1 MSLGDNWVVTA
12 NSQVNQGKIID
23 GLSVKIDRSGDEN
36 EIVIRGETVSKGYYN
51 TPATPLSRGDD
62 RYNDMGYFRTGDI
75 GELSKDS
82 TTIRILGRLS
92 NRIKTGGENVSCVE
106 VEKIVEKHELVQESV
121 VYGVSDDVWGEIVAC
136 AVRLEPDVVWE
147 RMTENVNNPDT
158 WAFMKYAEERK
169 DSSRI
174 VNEDLLRLWCLK
186 KQLARFKVPKQ
197 WVFFKDDFPRNS
209 GDKIDLSKLRRAIT
223 LGRPSLDK

>member
-36 EIVIRGETVSKGYYN
+36 EIVIRGETVSKGYHN
-51 TPATPLSRGDD
+51 TTELICYTVTIDTTTWGIFEPGISENSPKIHHHSHLRSIIQSNQNWWRKRLVRGSRKNC
-62 RYNDMGYFRTGDI
+62 R
-75 GELSKDS
+75 EAQ
-82 TTIRILGRLS
+82 
-92 NRIKTGGENVSCVE
+92 
-106 VEKIVEKHELVQESV
+106 LVQESV
-121 VYGVSDDVWGEIVAC
+121 VYGVPDDVWGEIVAC
-136 AVRLEPDVVWE
+136 AVRLEPDVEWE
-147 RMTENVNNPDT
+147 RMTENVNNPDA

-209 GDKIDLSKLRRAIT
+209 GDKVDLSKLRKQSR
-223 LGRPSLDK
+223 